1 LDGTRDEPR
10 RQTSPEGDLAG
21 RVEAVKLR
29 EPAQRAEQSATPAE
43 RTSEAGGESVWERVF
58 ERKNLLRALKR
69 VKTNGGA
76 PGVDGMTVE
85 ALHPY
90 LKAHPG
96 PGRQDGLVG
105 SEGRPLDCP
114 RAGLTRGPI
123 DPALFVGW
131 KFRNPTA
138 G

>member
-1 LDGTRDEPR
+1 M
-10 RQTSPEGDLAG
+10 
-21 RVEAVKLR
+21 VKPSR
-29 EPAQRAEQSATPAE
+29 PDRRAEQSPTPNE
-43 RTSEAGGESVWERVF
+43 GMSEVVGEGVWEQVF

-69 VKTNGGA
+69 VEANGGA
-76 PGVDGMTVE
+76 PGVDGMTVK
-85 ALHPY
+85 ALRPY

-114 RAGLTRGPI
+114 RAGLMRGPI
-123 DPALFVGW
+123 DRALCDGW
-131 KFRNPTA
+131 RYRNPTA